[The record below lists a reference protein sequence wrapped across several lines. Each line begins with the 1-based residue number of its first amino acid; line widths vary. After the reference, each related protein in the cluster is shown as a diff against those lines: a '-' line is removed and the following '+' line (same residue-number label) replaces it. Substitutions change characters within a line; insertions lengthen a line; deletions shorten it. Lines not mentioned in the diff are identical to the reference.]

1 MTSSLN
7 GVLLAE
13 DVEFSLRD
21 MCEVCGVHAEVII
34 EMVEEGLAEPRGA
47 APREWRFTGV
57 AVYRVQRALR
67 LQRDLDVNLAGAA
80 LALDLLDELE
90 RMRRLCRRLGE

>member
-1 MTSSLN
+1 MSSPLN
-7 GVLLAE
+7 GILLAE

-21 MCEVCGVHAEVII
+21 MCELCDVHAEVII
-34 EMVEEGLAEPRGA
+34 EMVEEGLAEPQGA

-57 AVYRVQRALR
+57 AVHRVQRALR

-90 RMRRLCRRLGE
+90 RMRRLCRRLGG